1 MVAPLPDTPIL
12 ETARLVLRPLQLG
25 DAPAAQRHFAHW
37 EIVRWLNGGV
47 PWPYPANGAAT
58 HIQRCQAQR
67 ARGERFFWAICLK
80 TAPAELVGGIDLWP
94 DTGSQDQRGFWI
106 AAELQGRG
114 LMTEGRGEGHRIR
127 LSGTGLAPSL
137 ADERRGQCRLASCQG
152 ATGRAPRREGSETVC
167 FRREHCRDL
176 AADERG
182 VESAP
187 GRLTGGTEH
196 QSVGIDP

>member
-114 LMTEGRGEGHRIR
+114 LMTEAAARVTEYAFLELGWPHLWLTNAEGNVASHRVK
-127 LSGTGLAPSL
+127 
-137 ADERRGQCRLASCQG
+137 ERQG
-152 ATGRAPRREGSETVC
+152 ARLVEKVQKQFVSGESTAEIWLLTSAEWKAR
-167 FRREHCRDL
+167 L
-176 AADERG
+176 G
-182 VESAP
+182 V
-187 GRLTGGTEH
+187 
-196 QSVGIDP
+196 